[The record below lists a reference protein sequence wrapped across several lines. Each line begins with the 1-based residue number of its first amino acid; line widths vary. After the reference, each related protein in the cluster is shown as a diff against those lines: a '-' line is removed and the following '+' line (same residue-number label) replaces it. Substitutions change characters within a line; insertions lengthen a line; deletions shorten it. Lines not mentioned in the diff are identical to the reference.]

1 MNRIHIRLLQAA
13 AIAAL
18 AGAPMMAHASVV
30 YTNEDT
36 NPPQGDCSFN
46 TACQASIPSRGNE
59 FAGQAFSL
67 SGAATLTGASWIEM
81 DFGGPGATSV
91 NYAFYNAVGGLAVG
105 PAIFAGSAASVHAH
119 DLGLDTLNTV
129 FEVFR
134 ESFALPSLSLGAG
147 DYVFAIQSVTS
158 NFSNYLAQGVVNIGA
173 SESNDGGL
181 TWAPG
186 YENICCGAQL
196 GGVGVALYDGPGA
209 PGSAPEPAS
218 WALMLVGFGG
228 LGAALRARRR
238 QAFA

>member
-1 MNRIHIRLLQAA
+1 MNGIRTLLLQAA
-13 AIAAL
+13 AAVAL
-18 AGAPMMAHASVV
+18 AGAPLMAHASVV

-46 TACQASIPSRGNE
+46 TSCQAAITSRGNE

-67 SGAATLTGASWIEM
+67 AGPATVTGASWIEM
-81 DFGGPGATSV
+81 DFGGPSASSV
-91 NYAFYNAVGGLAVG
+91 NYAFYNATGGLPVG
-105 PAIFAGSAASVHAH
+105 AAIYSGSAAPSAH
-119 DLGLDTLNTV
+119 DLGLDTFNTF

-134 ESFALPSLSLGAG
+134 ESFALPSLSFGAG

-158 NFSNYLAQGVVNIGA
+158 TSGNYLAQGVSNTGA

-186 YENICCGAQL
+186 YENLFGGAQL
-196 GGVGVALYDGPGA
+196 GGVGVALYS
-209 PGSAPEPAS
+209 GSGAPEPAA

-228 LGAALRARRR
+228 LGAALRARRKP
-238 QAFA
+238 AFA